1 MNASAAPTAIVLVI
15 GNEILSGRTRD
26 TNLQYLGEKL
36 NEVGIR
42 LAEAR
47 VIPDVEDVIV
57 ATLNEVRNRFD
68 YVFTTGGIGPTH
80 DDITA
85 AAIARAFGVPLRRDP
100 DAVER
105 LRRHYARPEDLT
117 EARLKMAEVPEG
129 AALIDNP
136 VSAAP
141 GFRIGN
147 VHVMAGVP
155 KIMQGMFDG
164 IRHTLRGGPPMRSR
178 TVVAFLPEG
187 ELAAPLAVV
196 QRDHPQVE
204 IGSYPFFRLGRGGA
218 SLVCRGYDEA
228 AVEAAA
234 EAVREMVRSLGSIP
248 EDPAA

>member
-1 MNASAAPTAIVLVI
+1 MAENRVPTAIAVVI

-36 NEVGIR
+36 GEIGIR

-47 VIPDVEDVIV
+47 VIPDVDEVIV
-57 ATLNEVRNRFD
+57 GTINEVRRRFD

-85 AAIARAFGVPLRRDP
+85 AAIARAFGVELRRHP
-100 DAVER
+100 EAVER
-105 LRRHYARPEDLT
+105 LRRHYEKPEDLT
-117 EARLKMAEVPEG
+117 VARLKMAEIPEG
-129 AALIDNP
+129 ASLIENP

-155 KIMQGMFDG
+155 KIMQAMFDG
-164 IRHTLRGGPPMRSR
+164 IRHTLRGGPAMVSR

-187 ELAAPLAVV
+187 LLAEPLAAV
-196 QRDHPQVE
+196 QHEHSTVE
-204 IGSYPFFRLGRGGA
+204 IGSYPFFRLGKGGA
-218 SLVCRGYDEA
+218 SLVARGYDAA
-228 AVEAAA
+228 AVESAA
-234 EAVREMVRSLGSIP
+234 EAIRAMIRSLGGIP
-248 EDPAA
+248 E